1 MAKSHTSNSSLQST
15 GSMTLS
21 EARKLAAKEKSN
33 WCIMPVGIDLAV
45 GWMKLEEEIQVV
57 PICCEKGN
65 TLRFPSIPSARDFL
79 RRQLSVSRTML
90 IPA

>member
-1 MAKSHTSNSSLQST
+1 MEKSHDQSLRST
-15 GSMTLS
+15 AAMTLS
-21 EARKLAAKEKSN
+21 QARELATKEKSG
-33 WCIMPVGIDLAV
+33 WCVIPLGFDLAV
-45 GWMKLEEEIQVV
+45 GRMELDADIRIV

-79 RRQLSVSRTML
+79 RRQLSVSRSML

>member
-1 MAKSHTSNSSLQST
+1 MAKSHTESRQAA
-15 GSMTLS
+15 GAMTLS
-21 EARKLAAKEKSN
+21 EARKLAAKEKSG
-33 WCIMPVGIDLAV
+33 WCIVPLDFDLTVGR
-45 GWMKLEEEIQVV
+45 LELDRDIRVV

-79 RRQLSVSRTML
+79 RRQLSVSRSML

>member
-1 MAKSHTSNSSLQST
+1 MAKNRKESAQAAAV
-15 GSMTLS
+15 MTLV
-21 EARKLAAKEKSN
+21 EARKLAAKDKSG
-33 WCIMPVGIDLAV
+33 WCITPLGIDLAV
-45 GWMKLEEEIQVV
+45 GRMELDEEIRVV

-65 TLRFPSIPSARDFL
+65 MLRFPSIPSARDFL

>member
-1 MAKSHTSNSSLQST
+1 MAKGHTSSSSLQST

-21 EARKLAAKEKSN
+21 EARKLAATEKLN
-33 WCIMPVGIDLAV
+33 WCIMPLGIDLAV
-45 GWMKLEEEIQVV
+45 GRMELEEEIRVV

-79 RRQLSVSRTML
+79 RRQLAVSRSML
-90 IPA
+90 FPA

>member
-1 MAKSHTSNSSLQST
+1 MAKSHTNSLQST

-21 EARKLAAKEKSN
+21 EARKLAVKEKSN
-33 WCIMPVGIDLAV
+33 WCIVPLGIDLAV
-45 GWMKLEEEIQVV
+45 GLMELNEEIRVV

-79 RRQLSVSRTML
+79 KRQLAVSRTML
-90 IPA
+90 LPA